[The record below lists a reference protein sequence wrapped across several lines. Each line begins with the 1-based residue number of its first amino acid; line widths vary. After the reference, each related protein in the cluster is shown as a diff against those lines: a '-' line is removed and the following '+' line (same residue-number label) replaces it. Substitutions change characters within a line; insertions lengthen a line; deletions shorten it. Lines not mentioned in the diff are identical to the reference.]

1 LKLEGDHHRQSFP
14 HATEGHTMFNSA
26 MTYTRT
32 IARHAGVLAAAMLLT
47 AAVSVAMPQQAQAAT
62 NSAGQATAVN
72 DGVTPLAVSLDGA
85 FVVTKGQK
93 G

>member
-1 LKLEGDHHRQSFP
+1 
-14 HATEGHTMFNSA
+14 MFNPP

-32 IARHAGVLAAAMLLT
+32 IARQAGVLAAAMLLT

-62 NSAGQATAVN
+62 NSAGQGTTVDDGATQ
-72 DGVTPLAVSLDGA
+72 LAVSLDGTA
-85 FVVTKGQK
+85 STFVVTKGQK